1 MAFFDQFG
9 AGQANNGMGPAN
21 PTGMPNPQMT
31 ENFRLGGPGYQPP
44 NMAGGLQA
52 YLANSQGWMN
62 NPILQALFKGRLGG
76 QGASPGGAGGPPTQV
91 GISPGAQMGPGI
103 PPGMPG
109 APGGAPPSPQM
120 GTMLPLG
127 TSSQMNQYGGNMT
140 NMANGMRP
148 FLR

>member
-44 NMAGGLQA
+44 NLAGGLQA

-62 NPILQALFKGRLGG
+62 NPILQALFPGRFGG
-76 QGASPGGAGGPPTQV
+76 QGASPGGAT
-91 GISPGAQMGPGI
+91 GAPSAGAP
-103 PPGMPG
+103 PG
-109 APGGAPPSPQM
+109 APGGAPPSPIGIQPSAQM
-120 GTMLPLG
+120 GTSLPLG
-127 TSSQMNQYGGNMT
+127 ISQQMNQYGGNMT